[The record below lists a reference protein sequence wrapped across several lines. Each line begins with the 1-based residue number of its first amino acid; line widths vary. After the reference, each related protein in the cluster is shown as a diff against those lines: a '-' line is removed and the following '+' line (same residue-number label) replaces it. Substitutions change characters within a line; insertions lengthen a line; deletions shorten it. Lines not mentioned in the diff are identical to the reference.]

1 MKALTTIETIFY
13 FMTIA
18 LFLLNTSTLLLQF
31 ICEEINN
38 NPSTGIFVPLMVLSF
53 APIIIGTINYAVPK
67 GYVSPTFIYGLFW
80 TYVSLSVI
88 VCFPM
93 LMIWY
98 NKPHD
103 LNMFTPA
110 WAFLLFPMMLVGVV
124 AFNVLHV
131 IPASDSRALGILLA
145 AYIFQGLGFFMT
157 FFYICIYIIRI
168 MTTGFMNG
176 GQANGAFVACGPPG
190 FTALALL
197 NLGEQAQAIII
208 PALMLF
214 GLAVFFFLFG
224 ILPYCFK
231 LHAHLNEILGCWSL
245 TFPNV
250 GWIVTSRK
258 LGDVFQTNF
267 FDVWN
272 TVMTIAMCIT
282 WIVLFAL
289 TFVAFWE
296 GKIFISPKEDTAR
309 DVRHWRVRR
318 HAEDVEL
325 GYHTHD
331 TEQTTESNLR
341 LGAAGSETSAMN
353 SGMSTPIPKEVVT
366 AGR

>member
-1 MKALTTIETIFY
+1 MVYLT
-13 FMTIA
+13 
-18 LFLLNTSTLLLQF
+18 
-31 ICEEINN
+31 
-38 NPSTGIFVPLMVLSF
+38 
-53 APIIIGTINYAVPK
+53 
-67 GYVSPTFIYGLFW
+67 
-80 TYVSLSVI
+80 
-88 VCFPM
+88 
-93 LMIWY
+93 
-98 NKPHD
+98 
-103 LNMFTPA
+103 
-110 WAFLLFPMMLVGVV
+110 
-124 AFNVLHV
+124 
-131 IPASDSRALGILLA
+131 
-145 AYIFQGLGFFMT
+145 
-157 FFYICIYIIRI
+157 
-168 MTTGFMNG
+168 
-176 GQANGAFVACGPPG
+176 
-190 FTALALL
+190 
-197 NLGEQAQAIII
+197 
-208 PALMLF
+208 
-214 GLAVFFFLFG
+214 
-224 ILPYCFK
+224 
-231 LHAHLNEILGCWSL
+231 
-245 TFPNV
+245 V

>member
-1 MKALTTIETIFY
+1 M
-13 FMTIA
+13 
-18 LFLLNTSTLLLQF
+18 
-31 ICEEINN
+31 
-38 NPSTGIFVPLMVLSF
+38 
-53 APIIIGTINYAVPK
+53 
-67 GYVSPTFIYGLFW
+67 
-80 TYVSLSVI
+80 YVSLYHRYV
-88 VCFPM
+88 P
-93 LMIWY
+93 Y
-98 NKPHD
+98 
-103 LNMFTPA
+103 
-110 WAFLLFPMMLVGVV
+110 FLLLWKPRLVFDVPKR
-124 AFNVLHV
+124 FVL
-131 IPASDSRALGILLA
+131 DSLFSLYILMV
-145 AYIFQGLGFFMT
+145 Y
-157 FFYICIYIIRI
+157 
-168 MTTGFMNG
+168 
-176 GQANGAFVACGPPG
+176 
-190 FTALALL
+190 
-197 NLGEQAQAIII
+197 
-208 PALMLF
+208 
-214 GLAVFFFLFG
+214 
-224 ILPYCFK
+224 
-231 LHAHLNEILGCWSL
+231 L
-245 TFPNV
+245 TV